1 MTALNVCNVKN
12 NRGVALLIVLLVT
25 ALLIALVFEFAYATR
40 VSLRAAVNFRDSQ
53 RAYFLARSGVN
64 YFIKNAAY
72 IKDNLPQSE
81 TTLVPFVSTGDTELR
96 IKWEDE
102 AGKIN
107 VKSVRKDT
115 PRFNWLVELFRRR
128 GVSQEMLDKIIDSG
142 SQFQLLT
149 ELYQILGDEDYN
161 KVTPFLTV
169 YSAEMEKV
177 NINTASEEVLNSV
190 LATRTGLSIDTIL
203 SRRKDQQYI
212 SSELTSDYS
221 DFTATSSVSRVYSYA
236 TVGGYTKRVEAV
248 TGGNQ
253 SYWREL

>member
-1 MTALNVCNVKN
+1 MTTMKACSLKN

-72 IKDNLPQSE
+72 IKDNLPQNESAI
-81 TTLVPFVSTGDTELR
+81 VPFVSAGDTELR

-102 AGKIN
+102 MGKIN
-107 VKSVRKDT
+107 ISDNQITYDRLDSLFELKAVDHAVLDRMRETAKENGNFKLLSELHEVMSDEEFDKVK
-115 PRFNWLVELFRRR
+115 
-128 GVSQEMLDKIIDSG
+128 
-142 SQFQLLT
+142 
-149 ELYQILGDEDYN
+149 DY
-161 KVTPFLTV
+161 LTV
-169 YSAEMEKV
+169 YTGQLI
-177 NINTASEEVLNSV
+177 NIYTASEDVLKSAGVGDAAIITIIADRKNKTEKPVSEYGLNS
-190 LATRTGLSIDTIL
+190 AN
-203 SRRKDQQYI
+203 
-212 SSELTSDYS
+212 
-221 DFTATSSVSRVYSYA
+221 FTATSSISRVVSYA